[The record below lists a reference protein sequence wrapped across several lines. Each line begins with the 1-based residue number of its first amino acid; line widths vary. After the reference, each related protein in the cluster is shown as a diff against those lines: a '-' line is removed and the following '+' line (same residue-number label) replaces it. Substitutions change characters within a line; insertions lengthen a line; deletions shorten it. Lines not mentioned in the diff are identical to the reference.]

1 MRLEEL
7 EVEGY
12 EGVYKAN
19 LETSGEEEPIAIR
32 AIYDT
37 SLGPALGGT
46 RLWNYDTEDEALE
59 DVKRLSKGMAYKA
72 AAADLPLGGGKA
84 VIMADPEKKTGEW
97 FEEYGKAVDA
107 LNGKYIT
114 AEDVNTVTDDMAIVA
129 KQTDHV
135 VGLEAGLGDPSPI
148 TAKGVYHGIKASLK
162 EHEDYDPEDL
172 EDTTILVQGL
182 GKVGGY
188 LAEHLLEDGAH
199 VKGTDIDK
207 DTVKKMEEK
216 GLEPVNPEKVYS
228 EECDVFAPCAL
239 GGIINDKTIEKLKC
253 DLVAGAANNQ
263 LKEDK
268 HAEELKEAGILY
280 APDYVINAGGLL
292 AVYNEKEGNTLEDA
306 KKDAEG
312 IEDRLYQMFEE
323 ARKNDI
329 TPLEAAN
336 RYAERKM
343 EEAGN

>member
-12 EGVYKAN
+12 EGVYKAH
-19 LETSGEEEPIAIR
+19 LETSREEKPIAII

-46 RLWNYDTEDEALE
+46 RLWNYDTEDEALG

-84 VIMADPEKKTGEW
+84 VIMADPEKKTEEW

-107 LNGKYIT
+107 LDGRYIT
-114 AEDVNTVTDDMAIVA
+114 AEDVNTETDDMAIVA
-129 KQTDHV
+129 KYTDYV
-135 VGLEAGLGDPSPI
+135 TGLEDGLGDPSPI

-162 EHEDYDPEDL
+162 EHDDYDSEDL
-172 EDTTILVQGL
+172 EDTTFLVQGL
-182 GKVGGY
+182 GKVGSY
-188 LAEHLLEDGAH
+188 LVEYLLEAGAH
-199 VKGTDIDK
+199 VKGADIDK
-207 DTVKKMEEK
+207 DAVKKMEKK
-216 GLEPVNPEKVYS
+216 GLQPVDLEEVYS

-253 DLVAGAANNQ
+253 DIVAGAANNQ